1 MKIESIEFNNFR
13 AFRGKHKIE
22 FSTDEKKTTTLIIG
36 ENGVGKSTILNSI
49 YWCFYGELTVNTH
62 KKGVIRHQKHDSDN
76 CSVKIRIIV
85 TDPISRLEK
94 EYIIQRTLKGS
105 ESHLLVWE
113 VDQHGAN
120 HKKSSNPEQIIDHF
134 LPKALSRYFLFYGE
148 GLKEITEDAAL
159 LKEAIES
166 FQGLT
171 AAKAAS
177 SNILEKLNEYL
188 RKSDQQSN
196 KSTKRARLEKD
207 EVIHKKAL
215 DKVAA
220 ELDKNLAKTKKLTQ
234 DFKKIDDL
242 YGQSKDK
249 ERKSVAALRVKE
261 EANLRKLKIDLT
273 AFQDTRKALVKDSVF
288 QIMNYKY
295 ANKLDDFFSESKFKG
310 AIPFIY
316 HEQLIHHL
324 LKEQICICERDLTKG
339 QKHHGI
345 VASKLE
351 TAETADLRDRASS
364 IQTASSNAELKNINF
379 NTAIDLSDDRIA
391 DKLEQIKL
399 GNQNITKLVDRLG
412 QLGSGDGDNIEE
424 KRNSI
429 IKARDDSMMEGGIL
443 KQKHAQVK
451 KLRLDLIDQIKKL
464 VLVNE
469 SNPLIL
475 AQINFLS
482 KAHEDIEELIATE
495 REKGRK
501 FIFSDMNKSLQE
513 LSAGDHRFQFLQVEG
528 VDTYLPE
535 ILKEDGDTLILSDG
549 EQLLKQSLFFASALI
564 KHSRRR
570 EKAQSKRFIPG
581 TIAPIV
587 ADAPFGFLDAENNGI
602 AAKLLLESTD
612 QLIIMLNSKSFSNE
626 VEELF
631 ATKKEALGKIYIM
644 HKKFTGTGNKRKPV
658 TIFKESFDTASYGNK
673 FEESTIEE
681 FKFKGK

>member
-1 MKIESIEFNNFR
+1 
-13 AFRGKHKIE
+13 
-22 FSTDEKKTTTLIIG
+22 
-36 ENGVGKSTILNSI
+36 
-49 YWCFYGELTVNTH
+49 
-62 KKGVIRHQKHDSDN
+62 
-76 CSVKIRIIV
+76 
-85 TDPISRLEK
+85 
-94 EYIIQRTLKGS
+94 
-105 ESHLLVWE
+105 
-113 VDQHGAN
+113 
-120 HKKSSNPEQIIDHF
+120 
-134 LPKALSRYFLFYGE
+134 
-148 GLKEITEDAAL
+148 
-159 LKEAIES
+159 
-166 FQGLT
+166 
-171 AAKAAS
+171 
-177 SNILEKLNEYL
+177 
-188 RKSDQQSN
+188 
-196 KSTKRARLEKD
+196 
-207 EVIHKKAL
+207 
-215 DKVAA
+215 
-220 ELDKNLAKTKKLTQ
+220 
-234 DFKKIDDL
+234 
-242 YGQSKDK
+242 
-249 ERKSVAALRVKE
+249 
-261 EANLRKLKIDLT
+261 
-273 AFQDTRKALVKDSVF
+273 
-288 QIMNYKY
+288 
-295 ANKLDDFFSESKFKG
+295 
-310 AIPFIY
+310 
-316 HEQLIHHL
+316 
-324 LKEQICICERDLTKG
+324 
-339 QKHHGI
+339 
-345 VASKLE
+345 
-351 TAETADLRDRASS
+351 
-364 IQTASSNAELKNINF
+364 
-379 NTAIDLSDDRIA
+379 
-391 DKLEQIKL
+391 
-399 GNQNITKLVDRLG
+399 
-412 QLGSGDGDNIEE
+412 
-424 KRNSI
+424 
-429 IKARDDSMMEGGIL
+429 
-443 KQKHAQVK
+443 
-451 KLRLDLIDQIKKL
+451 
-464 VLVNE
+464 VNE